1 MTSRI
6 QADGEGKE
14 SKWAD
19 IDDDEDDWAP
29 ETIEWGDGTKVTVNQ
44 ADVIPPATQT
54 SKPEST
60 TTEEDKPAQ
69 PVKIVPP
76 LTTTTIGPN
85 ATVLR
90 VGASAERQQA
100 QKAATLQ
107 KGPTEKPIQATS
119 KAPAPPPSKSPWAA
133 LPPVDKVSPIAINP
147 QLSMPQPTR
156 YYNNQGSLQSPS
168 TMASQSPAK
177 EISADD
183 FNRSW
188 RDSQN
193 SQPRELYMPNSG
205 RYEAVNE
212 SRRRGSRNDQNF
224 RAPAV
229 LQRPSQSDQHTP
241 AEPSAA
247 FQTHRSS
254 TEQDRAPWAR
264 RRASSNV
271 SATSGQYGRR
281 MSVTKL
287 GDRDLSAVSSEGAQ
301 ERRGSH
307 ATASDSVGSQDIPP
321 PPVPTAAYRPQGFSN
336 VQQMPR
342 QPSFNADQAP
352 ANTPPPVA
360 AADLEAE
367 RALQKQLM
375 REKRELAIKRRQEE
389 EARLEAEKKE
399 RIRLKL
405 EAMGPPPE
413 KSKQQETP
421 IANQEARVSAPTSAP
436 PTQTPPKPPIPEAS
450 GQPTQYGM
458 MKLHPPDVTRAP
470 ASVEQ
475 HPEMVRPIPQPSD
488 IAGPLSE
495 PALNIPNPSS
505 AITNGVRPSPEPQPT
520 KMSRD
525 APLDDRVVQTS
536 KASGM
541 ASESRS
547 PWPSSRVDHRPPPTN
562 LWGPPTNN
570 KALGN
575 GTFDQS
581 LAGFPSREFGAR
593 EPPWKNGRLAAERS
607 PQLIPAT
614 THVPMDRTPSLPSF
628 PPSEQSPLAA
638 NSEIDSVLPQSRPAP
653 IGPPQAQQ
661 ASQRWQ
667 ASPNLGPVAATVAAW
682 NNFSAAVAQ
691 DDRAENERAQHE
703 LAIRREEEARTGVRR
718 APQYTFNETWKQ
730 IETGDQAGQ
739 RQVIGVAQA
748 NFNPSMLTGTQFGA
762 VGALP
767 VTDLASR
774 PVNSLRSSRF
784 FPQPTDNTSGQNRR
798 AVTYSHPEPSADSPP
813 PPPAEEFGSP
823 HPAYDGDFR
832 HPIVQLPPK
841 KPVVKLPPAPS
852 STPPPVSTV
861 PDRPPVVAAP
871 LSFAAAVKTQPAPQ
885 PSPPPP
891 PPPQPQPQ
899 PSLRAV
905 STPIAAT
912 ASWQDR
918 FNGLFGR
925 HPQPERTQPERTQ
938 LERKDQ
944 VLAVTSASKEPLDV
958 LPINV
963 SASVSLPQLEDDI
976 LKDAGK
982 ATSKDVEDEEEIF
995 EDRVTGDLPTIKI
1008 PQALP
1013 AALPAARMPFVRPK
1027 PKILPQLVEPLSVMP
1042 LMVELLGGY
1051 PPNSKKGDFITIR
1064 LPGATEELLKELP
1077 RKGSSS
1083 STSRSKTSRNI
1094 SSSFSTKH
1102 KRGGTKSRDSS
1113 ATHSQSSQGSK
1124 SGLTQQSQPNGSVP
1138 SPRPVQNQGQRFRGG
1153 RQATGVV
1160 H

>member
-44 ADVIPPATQT
+44 ADAMPPTSQGDKSEPATAD
-54 SKPEST
+54 EG
-60 TTEEDKPAQ
+60 KPAQ
-69 PVKIVPP
+69 PLKIMSS
-76 LTTTTIGPN
+76 LITTTIGPN

-90 VGASAERQQA
+90 LGASAERQQA
-100 QKAATLQ
+100 QRAAILQ
-107 KGPTEKPIQATS
+107 KGPTEKPVQTS
-119 KAPAPPPSKSPWAA
+119 TKAPAPPPSKSPWAS
-133 LPPVDKVSPIAINP
+133 LPPVDKVSPIEIKP
-147 QLSMPQPTR
+147 QLPMPPPQR
-156 YYNNQGSLQSPS
+156 YFNNQSSLQSPS
-168 TMASQSPAK
+168 VMTAQSPAK

-212 SRRRGSRNDQNF
+212 SRRRGSRNDQGF

-264 RRASSNV
+264 RRASSNL

-281 MSVTKL
+281 MSVSKP
-287 GDRDLSAVSSEGAQ
+287 GDRDLSVVSSEVVQ
-301 ERRGSH
+301 DRRDSH
-307 ATASDSVGSQDIPP
+307 ATVSDSVGSQDMPP
-321 PPVPTAAYRPQGFSN
+321 PPGPTVAYRPQGFSPA
-336 VQQMPR
+336 QPTPG
-342 QPSFNADQAP
+342 QPSVNADQIQNNAP
-352 ANTPPPVA
+352 IPAT
-360 AADLEAE
+360 AADLDTE

-413 KSKQQETP
+413 KSKQQE
-421 IANQEARVSAPTSAP
+421 QP
-436 PTQTPPKPPIPEAS
+436 PTIQDIPISALESGLPILSPPKPPIPDAS

-458 MKLHPPDVTRAP
+458 MKLHPPDVTRVP
-470 ASVEQ
+470 ASIEQ
-475 HPEMVRPIPQPSD
+475 QTEMISAAPSPFD
-488 IAGPLSE
+488 HSRPLSE
-495 PALNIPNPSS
+495 PMLSVPKTSPT
-505 AITNGVRPSPEPQPT
+505 ITNGVRPTPDPQPA
-520 KMSRD
+520 KASRD
-525 APLDDRVVQTS
+525 TALDDRAAQTS
-536 KASGM
+536 KASSM

-562 LWGPPTNN
+562 LWGPLTNN

-581 LAGFPSREFGAR
+581 LAGFPSREFGTR
-593 EPPWKNGRLAAERS
+593 EPAWKSGRLAAERS
-607 PQLIPAT
+607 PQLMSAT
-614 THVPMDRTPSLPSF
+614 SHVPMDRTPSLPSF
-628 PPSEQSPLAA
+628 PASEQSPLAA
-638 NSEIDSVLPQSRPAP
+638 NSEVDSILPQSRPAP

-661 ASQRWQ
+661 ATQRWQ
-667 ASPNLGPVAATVAAW
+667 TSPNVRPGAPAIAAW
-682 NNFSAAVAQ
+682 NNFSTAVAEE
-691 DDRAENERAQHE
+691 DRAENERAQLE
-703 LAIRREEEARTGVRR
+703 LAMRREEEARTGVRR

-730 IETGDQAGQ
+730 VETGDQAGQ
-739 RQVIGVAQA
+739 RQVTGIAQS
-748 NFNPSMLTGTQFGA
+748 NFNPSMHNGTQFGA
-762 VGALP
+762 VGSMPA
-767 VTDLASR
+767 TDLGPR
-774 PVNSLRSSRF
+774 PVNGLPLRSSRF
-784 FPQPTDNTSGQNRR
+784 FPQAADSAVSQNRR
-798 AVTYSHPEPSADSPP
+798 AVTYSHPEPSSGSPP
-813 PPPAEEFGSP
+813 PPPAEEFGSA
-823 HPAYDGDFR
+823 HPAYDGDF
-832 HPIVQLPPK
+832 HQPIVQLPPT
-841 KPVVKLPPAPS
+841 KPVVKLPPPPS
-852 STPPPVSTV
+852 STPPSLSTL
-861 PDRPPVVAAP
+861 PARLPAAAAP
-871 LSFAAAVKTQPAPQ
+871 LSFAAAVKTQPVPQ
-885 PSPPPP
+885 PLPPPT
-891 PPPQPQPQ
+891 QPL

-918 FNGLFGR
+918 FNGLLGR
-925 HPQPERTQPERTQ
+925 QPKT
-938 LERKDQ
+938 ERKDQ
-944 VLAVTSASKEPLDV
+944 VLAVTSSSKEPLDV

-963 SASVSLPQLEDDI
+963 SASVSLPQLEEDI
-976 LKDAGK
+976 FKDAGK
-982 ATSKDVEDEEEIF
+982 VTSKDVEDEEEIF

-1013 AALPAARMPFVRPK
+1013 LELPVARTTFVRPK
-1027 PKILPQLVEPLSVMP
+1027 PKLLPQLIDPLSAIP
-1042 LMVELLGGY
+1042 ILAELLGEH
-1051 PPNSKKGDFITIR
+1051 PPNGKKGDFVIIH
-1064 LPGATEELLKELP
+1064 LPGAAELRKDLP

-1083 STSRSKTSRNI
+1083 SASRLKTSRN
-1094 SSSFSTKH
+1094 SSSTFGNKH
-1102 KRGGTKSRDSS
+1102 KRGGGKSREPS
-1113 ATHSQSSQGSK
+1113 AAHSPSSQGGK
-1124 SGLTQQSQPNGSVP
+1124 SSQALPPQPNGTIP
-1138 SPRPVQNQGQRFRGG
+1138 SPRSSHHQGHRFRGG
-1153 RQATGVV
+1153 RQAAAAA

>member
-29 ETIEWGDGTKVTVNQ
+29 ETIEWGDGTKVIVNQ
-44 ADVIPPATQT
+44 ADAIPATSQGG
-54 SKPEST
+54 KLEPAT
-60 TTEEDKPAQ
+60 TDEGKLAQ
-69 PVKIVPP
+69 PVKTMSP

-85 ATVLR
+85 ATVLKL
-90 VGASAERQQA
+90 GASAERQQA
-100 QKAATLQ
+100 QKAATLL
-107 KGPTEKPIQATS
+107 KGPTEKPIQGIT
-119 KAPAPPPSKSPWAA
+119 KAPAPPPSKSPWAP
-133 LPPVDKVSPIAINP
+133 LPPVDKASPVEINP
-147 QLSMPQPTR
+147 QIPMPPPTR
-156 YYNNQGSLQSPS
+156 YFNSQGSLQSS
-168 TMASQSPAK
+168 SAMTSQSPAK

-193 SQPRELYMPNSG
+193 NQPRELYMPNSG

-212 SRRRGSRNDQNF
+212 SRRRGSRNDQGF

-264 RRASSNV
+264 RRASSNL

-281 MSVTKL
+281 MSVTKP
-287 GDRDLSAVSSEGAQ
+287 GDRDLSTVSSEAVQ

-307 ATASDSVGSQDIPP
+307 ATVTDSVGSQDMPP
-321 PPVPTAAYRPQGFSN
+321 PPVPNAAYRPRGFSPS
-336 VQQMPR
+336 QQLPR
-342 QPSFNADQAP
+342 QTSSNADQAQTN
-352 ANTPPPVA
+352 APPVA
-360 AADLEAE
+360 PTADLETE

-405 EAMGPPPE
+405 EAMGPPPD
-413 KSKQQETP
+413 KGKQQEP
-421 IANQEARVSAPTSAP
+421 SFANQEALIAALDSAPSN
-436 PTQTPPKPPIPEAS
+436 QSPPKPPIPEAF

-458 MKLHPPDVTRAP
+458 MKLHPPEMTRTSALIGQPAEMAAP
-470 ASVEQ
+470 VLPPFDNS
-475 HPEMVRPIPQPSD
+475 R
-488 IAGPLSE
+488 PLSE
-495 PALNIPNPSS
+495 PGFGVSKTSPT
-505 AITNGVRPSPEPQPT
+505 ITNGVRPTPDPQPT
-520 KMSRD
+520 KLSRD
-525 APLDDRVVQTS
+525 GPLEERVIQAS
-536 KASGM
+536 KASSL

-547 PWPSSRVDHRPPPTN
+547 PWPSSRTDHRPPPTN

-581 LAGFPSREFGAR
+581 LAGFPSREFGSRDPA
-593 EPPWKNGRLAAERS
+593 WKNGRLAAERS
-607 PQLIPAT
+607 PQLMSAT
-614 THVPMDRTPSLPSF
+614 SHVPMERTPSLPSF

-638 NSEIDSVLPQSRPAP
+638 NSEVDSILPQSRPAP
-653 IGPPQAQQ
+653 IGPPLAQQ
-661 ASQRWQ
+661 ATQRWQ
-667 ASPNLGPVAATVAAW
+667 ASPNMRPGATAVAAW
-682 NNFSAAVAQ
+682 NNFPAAVAQ
-691 DDRAENERAQHE
+691 EDRAESERAQQE
-703 LAIRREEEARTGVRR
+703 LAMRREEDARTGVRR

-730 IETGDQAGQ
+730 VESGDQAGQ
-739 RQVIGVAQA
+739 RQITGIAHS

-762 VGALP
+762 VGSLP
-767 VTDLASR
+767 VTDLGSR
-774 PVNSLRSSRF
+774 TVNGLPVRSSRF
-784 FPQPTDNTSGQNRR
+784 FPQPADNAFAQNKR
-798 AVTYSHPEPSADSPP
+798 AVTYSHPEPPSGSPP

-823 HPAYDGDFR
+823 HPAYDGDFCN
-832 HPIVQLPPK
+832 PIVQLPPT
-841 KPVVKLPPAPS
+841 KPVVKLPPPPS
-852 STPPPVSTV
+852 STPPSVATLPLQS
-861 PDRPPVVAAP
+861 PAAAAP
-871 LSFAAAVKTQPAPQ
+871 ISFAAAVKTSPAPQ
-885 PSPPPP
+885 PPPPP
-891 PPPQPQPQ
+891 APQPQ

-918 FNGLFGR
+918 FNGLLGR
-925 HPQPERTQPERTQ
+925 QTKP
-938 LERKDQ
+938 ERKDQ
-944 VLAVTSASKEPLDV
+944 VLAITSSSKEPLDV

-976 LKDAGK
+976 LNDAGK

-1013 AALPAARMPFVRPK
+1013 IELPVARTAFARSK
-1027 PKILPQLVEPLSVMP
+1027 TRLLPQLIDPLSAIP
-1042 LMVELLGGY
+1042 LLAELLGEHPSNG
-1051 PPNSKKGDFITIR
+1051 KKGDFVIIH
-1064 LPGATEELLKELP
+1064 LPGAAELRKDLP
-1077 RKGSSS
+1077 SKGSLSS
-1083 STSRSKTSRNI
+1083 SAKSKTSRN
-1094 SSSFSTKH
+1094 SSSTFGNKP
-1102 KRGGTKSRDSS
+1102 KRGGGKPREPS
-1113 ATHSQSSQGSK
+1113 ATHSQSSQGGK
-1124 SGLTQQSQPNGSVP
+1124 NGQSLQPQPNGTLP
-1138 SPRPVQNQGQRFRGG
+1138 SPRPAQHQGHRFRGG
-1153 RQATGVV
+1153 RQAAAVA

>member
-54 SKPEST
+54 GKPEST
-60 TTEEDKPAQ
+60 TTEEGKAAQ
-69 PVKIVPP
+69 PVKVAPP
-76 LTTTTIGPN
+76 LPTTTIGPN

-107 KGPTEKPIQATS
+107 KGLTEKPIPASS
-119 KAPAPPPSKSPWAA
+119 KAPAPAPSKSPWAP
-133 LPPVDKVSPIAINP
+133 LPPVDKVSPVAINP

-156 YYNNQGSLQSPS
+156 YFNSPGGLRSPS
-168 TMASQSPAK
+168 ATASQSPAK

-188 RDSQN
+188 RDSQT

-212 SRRRGSRNDQNF
+212 SRRRSSRNDQNF

-229 LQRPSQSDQHTP
+229 LQRPSQADQHAP

-281 MSVTKL
+281 MSVTKS

-307 ATASDSVGSQDIPP
+307 ATASDSVGSQDMAPP
-321 PPVPTAAYRPQGFSN
+321 PAPTAAYRPQGFAN

-342 QPSFNADQAP
+342 PPPSFNADQAP
-352 ANTPPPVA
+352 ANVPPPAA

-413 KSKQQETP
+413 KGKPQEPPSAKQDAP
-421 IANQEARVSAPTSAP
+421 VSTRTSTQ
-436 PTQTPPKPPIPEAS
+436 PTQPLPKPPIPEAS
-450 GQPTQYGM
+450 GPPTQYGM
-458 MKLHPPDVTRAP
+458 MKLHPPDVTRVP
-470 ASVEQ
+470 ASIDQ
-475 HPEMVRPIPQPSD
+475 HPEMVPPVPAPSGV
-488 IAGPLSE
+488 AGPPSE
-495 PALNIPNPSS
+495 PALNAPNPSS
-505 AITNGVRPSPEPQPT
+505 TITNGVRPSPEPPLT
-520 KMSRD
+520 KMSRE
-525 APLDDRVVQTS
+525 APLDDRLVPSS
-536 KASGM
+536 KASSM

-547 PWPSSRVDHRPPPTN
+547 PWPSARVDHRPPPTN
-562 LWGPPTNN
+562 VWGPPTNN
-570 KALGN
+570 KTLGN
-575 GTFDQS
+575 GIFDQS
-581 LAGFPSREFGAR
+581 LTGFPPREFGAR

-607 PQLIPAT
+607 PQLMPAAP
-614 THVPMDRTPSLPSF
+614 HVPMDRTASF

-653 IGPPQAQQ
+653 IGPPQAPQ

-667 ASPNLGPVAATVAAW
+667 ASPNLGPTAATVAAW
-682 NNFSAAVAQ
+682 NNFSAVVAQ

-718 APQYTFNETWKQ
+718 APQYAFTETWKQ
-730 IETGDQAGQ
+730 METGDLAGQ
-739 RQVIGVAQA
+739 RQVMGVAPS

-767 VTDLASR
+767 VTDLGPK
-774 PVNSLRSSRF
+774 PVNSLPLRSSRF
-784 FPQPTDNTSGQNRR
+784 FPHPTDSTPGQNRR

-832 HPIVQLPPK
+832 NPIVQLPPE
-841 KPVVKLPPAPS
+841 KPVVKLPPARS
-852 STPPPVSTV
+852 SPPPPPPSVSTK

-871 LSFAAAVKTQPAPQ
+871 LSFAAAVKTQPVPQ
-885 PSPPPP
+885 PPPSLPPPP
-891 PPPQPQPQ
+891 PPPPQPQ

-918 FNGLFGR
+918 FNGLFGK
-925 HPQPERTQPERTQ
+925 HTQA
-938 LERKDQ
+938 ERKDH

-958 LPINV
+958 LPISV
-963 SASVSLPQLEDDI
+963 SASVSLPPLEDDI

-982 ATSKDVEDEEEIF
+982 VTSKDVEDEEEIF

-1013 AALPAARMPFVRPK
+1013 AALPAARMPFARPK
-1027 PKILPQLVEPLSVMP
+1027 PKVLPQLIDPLSVTP
-1042 LMVELLGGY
+1042 LMVELLGG
-1051 PPNSKKGDFITIR
+1051 PPSTSKKGDFITIR
-1064 LPGATEELLKELP
+1064 LPGASEELLKELP
-1077 RKGSSS
+1077 RKGSTSS
-1083 STSRSKTSRNI
+1083 ASRSKTARNV
-1094 SSSFSTKH
+1094 SSSFGTKH
-1102 KRGGTKSRDSS
+1102 KRGGAKSRESS

-1124 SGLTQQSQPNGSVP
+1124 SGLTQQSQPNGNVP
-1138 SPRPVQNQGQRFRGG
+1138 SPRSVQNQGQRFRGG
-1153 RQATGVV
+1153 RQAASAI

>member
-1 MTSRI
+1 MTTRI

-44 ADVIPPATQT
+44 ADAIPATSQGA
-54 SKPEST
+54 KAEPMAADV
-60 TTEEDKPAQ
+60 DKPAQ
-69 PVKIVPP
+69 PSKVMSP

-100 QKAATLQ
+100 QKAAILQ
-107 KGPTEKPIQATS
+107 KGPTEKPIQATT
-119 KAPAPPPSKSPWAA
+119 KAPALPPSKSPWAP
-133 LPPVDKVSPIAINP
+133 LPPVDKVSPVAINP
-147 QLSMPQPTR
+147 QLSGPPPTR
-156 YYNNQGSLQSPS
+156 YFNNQGGLQSPS
-168 TMASQSPAK
+168 TMNSQSPAK

-193 SQPRELYMPNSG
+193 SQPRELYVPNSG
-205 RYEAVNE
+205 RYEAVND
-212 SRRRGSRNDQNF
+212 SRRRGSRNDQGF

-264 RRASSNV
+264 RRASSNL

-281 MSVTKL
+281 MSITKL
-287 GDRDLSAVSSEGAQ
+287 GERDLSAVSSEAAQ

-307 ATASDSVGSQDIPP
+307 AAMSDSVGSQDIPP
-321 PPVPTAAYRPQGFSN
+321 APAPNAAYRPHSFEPA
-336 VQQMPR
+336 QQMPR
-342 QPSFNADQAP
+342 QPSFNTDQAQTSIP
-352 ANTPPPVA
+352 TSAPP
-360 AADLEAE
+360 ADLEAE

-375 REKRELAIKRRQEE
+375 REKRELAVKRRQEE

-413 KSKQQETP
+413 KSKQKEQP
-421 IANQEARVSAPTSAP
+421 GASQEAPVPVPQSALPILS
-436 PTQTPPKPPIPEAS
+436 PPKPPIPEPS

-458 MKLHPPDVTRAP
+458 MKLHPPDINRTSTSIDHQVEMAGPVAP
-470 ASVEQ
+470 
-475 HPEMVRPIPQPSD
+475 PSD
-488 IAGPLSE
+488 HARLLSE
-495 PALNIPNPSS
+495 PASNVPNVSA
-505 AITNGVRPSPEPQPT
+505 AITNGVRPTPDPQSA
-520 KMSRD
+520 KLSRD
-525 APLDDRVVQTS
+525 ASLDDNVIQPG
-536 KASGM
+536 KSGSM
-541 ASESRS
+541 ASELRS
-547 PWPSSRVDHRPPPTN
+547 PWPSTRVDHRPPPTN

-581 LAGFPSREFGAR
+581 LAGFPSREFGGR
-593 EPPWKNGRLAAERS
+593 EPAWKNGRLAADRS
-607 PQLIPAT
+607 PQLMSAT
-614 THVPMDRTPSLPSF
+614 SHVAMDRTPSLPSF

-638 NSEIDSVLPQSRPAP
+638 NSEVDSILPQSRPAP

-667 ASPNLGPVAATVAAW
+667 ASPNLRPVATAVAAW
-682 NNFSAAVAQ
+682 NNFPAVVAQ
-691 DDRAENERAQHE
+691 EDRAESERAQQE

-739 RQVIGVAQA
+739 RQIANITQS
-748 NFNPSMLTGTQFGA
+748 NFNPSMLSGTQFGA
-762 VGALP
+762 VGSLP
-767 VTDLASR
+767 ITDLGSR
-774 PVNSLRSSRF
+774 PVNGLPLRSSRF
-784 FPQPTDNTSGQNRR
+784 FPQPADSMSTQNRR
-798 AVTYSHPEPSADSPP
+798 AVTYSHPEPSSDSPP

-823 HPAYDGDFR
+823 HPAYDGDLHR
-832 HPIVQLPPK
+832 PIVHLPPT
-841 KPVVKLPPAPS
+841 KPVVKLPPPTP
-852 STPPPVSTV
+852 STPPSVSTI
-861 PDRPPVVAAP
+861 PARPPPAATP

-885 PSPPPP
+885 PPQPP
-891 PPPQPQPQ
+891 PQPQ
-899 PSLRAV
+899 PSLRTV
-905 STPIAAT
+905 STPIAST

-925 HPQPERTQPERTQ
+925 QTQHEK
-938 LERKDQ
+938 KDQ
-944 VLAVTSASKEPLDV
+944 VLAVASSSKEPLDV
-958 LPINV
+958 VPLSV

-976 LKDAGK
+976 LRDAGK

-995 EDRVTGDLPTIKI
+995 EDRETGDLPTINI

-1013 AALPAARMPFVRPK
+1013 TELPMSRALFARPK
-1027 PKILPQLVEPLSVMP
+1027 ARLLPQVVDPVSVIPL
-1042 LMVELLGGY
+1042 LAEILGEY
-1051 PPNSKKGDFITIR
+1051 PRNGKKGDFVIIH
-1064 LPGATEELLKELP
+1064 LPGAVELRKELP
-1077 RKGSSS
+1077 RKDSSS
-1083 STSRSKTSRNI
+1083 SVSRSRISRN
-1094 SSSFSTKH
+1094 SSSTFSNKH
-1102 KRGGTKSRDSS
+1102 KRGGAKSREPS
-1113 ATHSQSSQGSK
+1113 ATHLQLSQGGKNS
-1124 SGLTQQSQPNGSVP
+1124 QNPQPQPNGSVP
-1138 SPRPVQNQGQRFRGG
+1138 SPRSAQHQGHRFRGG
-1153 RQATGVV
+1153 RQAVGVA

>member
-44 ADVIPPATQT
+44 ADAITPASQGGK
-54 SKPEST
+54 SDPT
-60 TTEEDKPAQ
+60 TTDEGKSAQ
-69 PVKIVPP
+69 PLKIMSP

-90 VGASAERQQA
+90 LGASAERQQA
-100 QKAATLQ
+100 QKAASLQ
-107 KGPTEKPIQATS
+107 KGPTEKPIQTTT
-119 KAPAPPPSKSPWAA
+119 KAPAPPPSKSPWAP

-147 QLSMPQPTR
+147 QLAMPPPSR
-156 YYNNQGSLQSPS
+156 HFSQGGLQSPS
-168 TMASQSPAK
+168 TMMSQSPAK

-188 RDSQN
+188 RDSQTN
-193 SQPRELYMPNSG
+193 QPRELYVPNSG

-212 SRRRGSRNDQNF
+212 SRRRGSRNDQGF

-229 LQRPSQSDQHTP
+229 LQRPNQSEQHTP

-281 MSVTKL
+281 MSATKP
-287 GDRDLSAVSSEGAQ
+287 GERDVSAEAVQ

-307 ATASDSVGSQDIPP
+307 ATVSDSAGSQDIAPA
-321 PPVPTAAYRPQGFSN
+321 PVPNAAYRPQSFPPT
-336 VQQMPR
+336 QQVPR
-342 QPSFNADQAP
+342 QSSFNADHIHNNA
-352 ANTPPPVA
+352 PPPPP

-413 KSKQQETP
+413 KGKHQEP
-421 IANQEARVSAPTSAP
+421 PVANQEPPVSTAGPEAPVQP
-436 PTQTPPKPPIPEAS
+436 PPKPPIPDAS

-458 MKLHPPDVTRAP
+458 MKLHPPDVTRPP
-470 ASVEQ
+470 ASIE
-475 HPEMVRPIPQPSD
+475 HHAEMAIPIPLPSDNSRPI
-488 IAGPLSE
+488 SE
-495 PALNIPNPSS
+495 PALTVPKTSS
-505 AITNGVRPSPEPQPT
+505 TTSNGVRPMPDPQAP
-520 KMSRD
+520 KLSRD
-525 APLDDRVVQTS
+525 APMDDRVVQTS
-536 KASGM
+536 KANSM

-562 LWGPPTNN
+562 LWGPPANN

-575 GTFDQS
+575 GTFDQG
-581 LAGFPSREFGAR
+581 LAGFPSREFGPR
-593 EPPWKNGRLAAERS
+593 EPAWKNGRLAAERS
-607 PQLIPAT
+607 PQLMSAT
-614 THVPMDRTPSLPSF
+614 HHVPMDRTPSLPSF

-638 NSEIDSVLPQSRPAP
+638 NSEVDSVLPQSRPAP

-661 ASQRWQ
+661 APQRWQ
-667 ASPNLGPVAATVAAW
+667 ASPNMRPGTTAVAGW
-682 NNFSAAVAQ
+682 NNFPAVAAQ
-691 DDRAENERAQHE
+691 EDRVENERAQLE
-703 LAIRREEEARTGVRR
+703 LTMWREEEARTGVRR
-718 APQYTFNETWKQ
+718 APQYAFNETWKQ
-730 IETGDQAGQ
+730 VEVGEQAGQ
-739 RQVIGVAQA
+739 RQVTGIAQSS
-748 NFNPSMLTGTQFGA
+748 FNPSMLTGTQFGV
-762 VGALP
+762 VGSLP
-767 VTDLASR
+767 VTDPGSR
-774 PVNSLRSSRF
+774 PVNGLPLRSSRF
-784 FPQPTDNTSGQNRR
+784 FPQPADSMSAPNRR
-798 AVTYSHPEPSADSPP
+798 AVTYSYSEPSSGSPP

-832 HPIVQLPPK
+832 YPVVQLPPT
-841 KPVVKLPPAPS
+841 KPVVKLPPPPSPVPPSISPVPTRLPPAAAP
-852 STPPPVSTV
+852 
-861 PDRPPVVAAP
+861 AP
-871 LSFAAAVKTQPAPQ
+871 LSFAAAVKTQPASQ
-885 PSPPPP
+885 PAPPPP
-891 PPPQPQPQ
+891 PPPPTHT
-899 PSLRAV
+899 SLRAV
-905 STPIAAT
+905 STPIAST

-925 HPQPERTQPERTQ
+925 QTQAEK
-938 LERKDQ
+938 KDQ
-944 VLAVTSASKEPLDV
+944 VLAVTSSSKEPLDV
-958 LPINV
+958 PPITV
-963 SASVSLPQLEDDI
+963 LASVSLPQQEDDI

-995 EDRVTGDLPTIKI
+995 EDRVTGDLPTIKM

-1013 AALPAARMPFVRPK
+1013 IALPIARTPFARAK
-1027 PKILPQLVEPLSVMP
+1027 PRLLPQLIEPLSALP
-1042 LMVELLGGY
+1042 LMAEFLGEH
-1051 PPNSKKGDFITIR
+1051 PPNGKKGDFVIIH
-1064 LPGATEELLKELP
+1064 LPGATELRKDLP

-1083 STSRSKTSRNI
+1083 SASRPKTSRN
-1094 SSSFSTKH
+1094 SSGTFGSKQ
-1102 KRGGTKSRDSS
+1102 KRGGAKSREPS
-1113 ATHSQSSQGSK
+1113 ATHSQSSQGGK
-1124 SGLTQQSQPNGSVP
+1124 NGQTQQPLPNGNVS
-1138 SPRPVQNQGQRFRGG
+1138 SPRTAQHQGHRFRGG
-1153 RQATGVV
+1153 RQASGAGQ
-1160 H
+1160 

>member
-44 ADVIPPATQT
+44 ADAIPAASQGG
-54 SKPEST
+54 KPEPT
-60 TTEEDKPAQ
+60 TADEGEPAQ
-69 PVKIVPP
+69 PVKIMSP

-90 VGASAERQQA
+90 LGASAERQQA
-100 QKAATLQ
+100 QKAAILQ
-107 KGPTEKPIQATS
+107 KGPTEKPIQTIT
-119 KAPAPPPSKSPWAA
+119 KAPAPPPSKSPWAP
-133 LPPVDKVSPIAINP
+133 LPPVEKVSPIAINP
-147 QLSMPQPTR
+147 QLSMPPPAR
-156 YYNNQGSLQSPS
+156 YFNNQGSLQSPS
-168 TMASQSPAK
+168 GMTSQSPAK

-212 SRRRGSRNDQNF
+212 NRRRGSRNDQGF

-264 RRASSNV
+264 RRASSNL

-281 MSVTKL
+281 MSVTKP
-287 GDRDLSAVSSEGAQ
+287 GDRDLSAVSSEAVQ

-307 ATASDSVGSQDIPP
+307 ATVTDSVDSQDMAPP
-321 PPVPTAAYRPQGFSN
+321 PAPNAAYRPQGFSPT
-336 VQQMPR
+336 QPMPR
-342 QPSFNADQAP
+342 QPSFSADQLQTNA
-352 ANTPPPVA
+352 PPPA
-360 AADLEAE
+360 PAADLDTE

-413 KSKQQETP
+413 KAKQQEAPVAT
-421 IANQEARVSAPTSAP
+421 QEALFSAPESAP
-436 PTQTPPKPPIPEAS
+436 LIQTLPKPPIPEPS

-458 MKLHPPDVTRAP
+458 MKLHPPDVSRTS
-470 ASVEQ
+470 ASIDQ
-475 HPEMVRPIPQPSD
+475 QAEMAIPVPPPSD
-488 IAGPLSE
+488 NSRPLGE
-495 PALNIPNPSS
+495 PAFSVRKTSPT
-505 AITNGVRPSPEPQPT
+505 ITNGVRPTSDPQPT
-520 KMSRD
+520 KLSRD
-525 APLDDRVVQTS
+525 APLDDRGTQTS
-536 KASGM
+536 KASSM

-581 LAGFPSREFGAR
+581 LAGFPSREFGPR
-593 EPPWKNGRLAAERS
+593 EPAWKNGRLAAERS
-607 PQLIPAT
+607 PQLMSAT
-614 THVPMDRTPSLPSF
+614 SHVPMDRTPSLPSF

-638 NSEIDSVLPQSRPAP
+638 NSEVDSILPQSRPAP

-661 ASQRWQ
+661 GSQRWQ
-667 ASPNLGPVAATVAAW
+667 ASPKIRPGATAVAAW
-682 NNFSAAVAQ
+682 NNFPAVVAQ
-691 DDRAENERAQHE
+691 EDRAESERAQQE
-703 LAIRREEEARTGVRR
+703 LAIRREEEARTGVRK

-730 IETGDQAGQ
+730 VESGDEAGQ
-739 RQVIGVAQA
+739 RQITGVAQS

-762 VGALP
+762 VGSLP
-767 VTDLASR
+767 VTDLGSR
-774 PVNSLRSSRF
+774 PVNGLPLRSSRF
-784 FPQPTDNTSGQNRR
+784 FPQPADTMSGQNRR
-798 AVTYSHPEPSADSPP
+798 AVTYSHPEPSSGSPP
-813 PPPAEEFGSP
+813 PPFAEEFGSP
-823 HPAYDGDFR
+823 HPAYDGDFH
-832 HPIVQLPPK
+832 HPIVHLPPT
-841 KPVVKLPPAPS
+841 KPVVKLPPPTP
-852 STPPPVSTV
+852 STPPSVSTLPV
-861 PDRPPVVAAP
+861 RPPAVPAP

-885 PSPPPP
+885 PLPPPP
-891 PPPQPQPQ
+891 PQPQ

-905 STPIAAT
+905 STPIVAT

-925 HPQPERTQPERTQ
+925 QTLP
-938 LERKDQ
+938 ERKDQ
-944 VLAVTSASKEPLDV
+944 VLAVTSSSKEPLDV
-958 LPINV
+958 LPINL

-982 ATSKDVEDEEEIF
+982 VTSKDVEDEEEIF

-1013 AALPAARMPFVRPK
+1013 GALPVARMPFPRSK
-1027 PKILPQLVEPLSVMP
+1027 TRLLPQLIDPLSVMP
-1042 LMVELLGGY
+1042 LMAELLGEH
-1051 PPNSKKGDFITIR
+1051 PPNGKKGDFVIIH
-1064 LPGATEELLKELP
+1064 LPGATEMRKDLP

-1083 STSRSKTSRNI
+1083 SVSRSKTSRN
-1094 SSSFSTKH
+1094 SSSAFVNKH
-1102 KRGGTKSRDSS
+1102 KRGGAKSREPSV
-1113 ATHSQSSQGSK
+1113 TNSQSSQGGK
-1124 SGLTQQSQPNGSVP
+1124 NGQTQQPQPNGSVP
-1138 SPRPVQNQGQRFRGG
+1138 SPRPAQHQGHRLRGG
-1153 RQATGVV
+1153 RQSAAVA